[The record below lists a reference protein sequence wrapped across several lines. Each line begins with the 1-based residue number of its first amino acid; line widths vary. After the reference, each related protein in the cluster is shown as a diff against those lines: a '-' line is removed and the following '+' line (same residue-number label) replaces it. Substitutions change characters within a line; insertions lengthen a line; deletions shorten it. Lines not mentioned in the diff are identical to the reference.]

1 MNSTSPTDAQAR
13 APRVYRDLNLRL
25 ASYNETDGTFRVWVE
40 GEAPGGAMRPDDA
53 VIRTYTPTDFWD
65 DPAQGMGGLIGRL
78 EARRRLTR
86 EDLAKLGALLADL
99 ALPEGRVRDLFNRS
113 RAALAAGE
121 GLRLRL
127 RIDAVALAQLP
138 WEYLALPKAAG
149 EVQATDFLALQGDIS
164 IVRTDT
170 VEAAA
175 RRLPQRPLARVVA
188 AFSSPDDQTPPLEVD
203 RDKAAIQ
210 KAATALNE
218 RSGAAVIETAWVEAP
233 ATLEKLIGTLREAGA
248 DIFHFSG
255 HALFEP
261 ISRQGSLILERADYK
276 SETFSGEKLAELLGS
291 AGVRL
296 VILGGCETAR
306 RDGQNLWT
314 GIAAALTRENIP
326 AVIGNQF
333 RIQDENA
340 IRLAEVMY
348 PRLLSGTTVDEALF
362 QARQAIY
369 LGTSLENRDW
379 GTPVLYLHDQ
389 TGVLFPLPQPES
401 EEAQQNPFYT
411 RVAIRLR
418 DIAGRVTGFRADR
431 AENIT
436 GPVDVTIEGGDVQA
450 GGQVTGVEIGGI

>member
-1 MNSTSPTDAQAR
+1 MEATPHAGAQAR
-13 APRVYRDLNLRL
+13 APLVYRDLNLRL
-25 ASYNETDGTFRVWVE
+25 ANYNEVDGTFKVWVE

-53 VIRTYTPTDFWD
+53 VVRTYTPTDFWD
-65 DPAQGMGGLIGRL
+65 DPTQGVGGLIGRL

-86 EDLAKLGALLADL
+86 EDLAKLGALLADM
-99 ALPEGRVRDLFNRS
+99 ALPEGRVRDLFNQS

-138 WEYLALPKAAG
+138 WEVLALPKAAG
-149 EVQATDFLALQGDIS
+149 EVQATDFLALQGDVS

-175 RRLPQRPLARVVA
+175 HTLPQRPVARVVA
-188 AFSSPDDQTPPLEVD
+188 AFASPDDQTPPLEVD

-210 KAATALNE
+210 KATTALNE
-218 RSGAAVIETAWVEAP
+218 RSGETVIETAWVEAP
-233 ATLEKLIGTLREAGA
+233 ATIEKLTRTLREAGA

-261 ISRQGSLILERADYK
+261 LSHQGSLVLERADYK
-276 SETFSGEKLAELLGS
+276 SETFSGEKLAALLGS

-306 RDGQNLWT
+306 RDGQNLWS
-314 GIAAALTRENIP
+314 GIAAALTRESIP

-348 PRLLSGTTVDEALF
+348 PLLLSGYTVDEALF
-362 QARQAIY
+362 QARQEMY
-369 LGTSLENRDW
+369 VNTSLENRDW
-379 GTPVLYLHDQ
+379 GTPVLYLRDR
-389 TGVLFPLPQPES
+389 TGVLFPLPEPDS
-401 EEAQQNPFYT
+401 GEAQGNPFYT

-431 AENIT
+431 AENIK
-436 GPVDVTIEGGDVQA
+436 GPVDVAIEGGDVEA
-450 GGQVTGVEIGGI
+450 GGEVTGVVIGDI